1 MSYTTLTKG
10 HIQQIYKPRQADGN
24 KGTYGHAL
32 LLAGSKGK
40 MGAAVIASRAALRSG
55 CGLLSTHVPAGERE
69 ILQSA
74 IPEAM
79 LSMGKISSNQLNEFS
94 AVGIGPAIGTG
105 AAANELFSYIIKNCM
120 QPLVVDADGITLLSK
135 HEKLLNNLQQ
145 KTILTPHV
153 IEFDRLYG
161 EHDSIEQR
169 MEKAITISNQ
179 QDIIIVLKNAQTLIT
194 YKGQSYLNKT
204 GNAGL
209 AKGGS
214 GDALTGM
221 VLSFLAQG
229 YDPFAA
235 AQIAVYLHG
244 IAAEKTALT
253 QSLES
258 MLISDV
264 IENIGMAFKD
274 ISE

>member
-1 MSYTTLTKG
+1 MYSLLNAAR
-10 HIQQIYKPRQADGN
+10 IQEIFKPRESNSN
-24 KGTYGHAL
+24 KGTHGHAL
-32 LLAGSKGK
+32 LVAGSKGK
-40 MGAAVIASRAALRSG
+40 MGAAVIASKAALRSG
-55 CGLLSTHVPAGERE
+55 CGLLSTYVPVNERGT
-69 ILQSA
+69 LQIA

-79 LSMGKISSNQLNEFS
+79 LLFGKVSSQKLNDYS
-94 AVGIGPAIGTG
+94 AVGIGPAIGTN
-105 AAANELFSYIIKNCM
+105 AVAKEIFSFVIKNCNV
-120 QPLVVDADGITLLSK
+120 PLVVDADGITLLSK
-135 HEKLLNNLQQ
+135 NENLLKVLPT

-153 IEFDRLYG
+153 KEFDRLYG
-161 EHDSIEQR
+161 THDSIEQR
-169 MEKAITISNQ
+169 MEKAIAISNQ

-229 YDPFAA
+229 YDPFSA

-244 IAAEKTALT
+244 IAAEKTVLT